1 MKTYVT
7 KLEEIE
13 RKWYVVNAEDK
24 VLGRLASEVASILRG
39 KKKPTFQP
47 NVDAG
52 DYVII
57 INADKVVMTGMKED
71 QKTYFVMRQYIG
83 HSTTVPYRDLKK
95 KHPERILEHAVKGML
110 PHNVLGRKMGKKLF
124 VYAGAEHK
132 HQAQQPELL
141 EL

>member
-7 KLEEIE
+7 KPEEIE

-39 KKKPTFQP
+39 KKKPEFQP

-71 QKTYFVMRQYIG
+71 QKTYFVMRPYIG
-83 HSTTVPYRDLKK
+83 HSTTVPYRDLKR

-124 VYAGAEHK
+124 VYAGTEHK